1 MLTHTKEWIIRCH
14 NRAAPEKLTL
24 SLSSVFC
31 EVREA
36 IEIVSGWLL
45 PSPWL
50 SRSSP
55 SLQIIH
61 FFFITTLALNFWCVR
76 SYSIQGAPQYCGKR
90 YKLDKIT
97 DAQVKNSTLN
107 SFFYRHSFVQ
117 WQHCIEFNTTNQSG
131 LWHIRNKS
139 KARKQT
145 AQPHI

>member
-1 MLTHTKEWIIRCH
+1 MNH
-14 NRAAPEKLTL
+14 
-24 SLSSVFC
+24 SLSQQSSTWETYLIAVKC
-31 EVREA
+31 VLWSSRGNWNSIRLAATIPLTVQVLA
-36 IEIVSGWLL
+36 ISANN
-45 PSPWL
+45 S
-50 SRSSP
+50 
-55 SLQIIH
+55 